1 MSRTLV
7 NAAQQAL
14 GRNPG
19 RGLDAIRR
27 LRHEL
32 ERAEEAQVANAL
44 ASGWSWA
51 RIGRSLGVSRQAVH
65 RKYAGC
71 RPSPLSTSIPSV
83 AGSVKVSLVL
93 ARTEASA
100 RGDAL
105 VGTEH
110 LLLALLQQGEGRAAS
125 ALREAGAQLRMLRA
139 AADVHAPADVCWV
152 PPSRIGMTARAAAA
166 LDRAAL
172 LAQQE
177 GDQRMCDQHI
187 LGAILAN
194 PMSGAVCLLRAT
206 GVSPAEVLR
215 NLRRAGDDGD
225 GPAMTRERRTGL
237 DRRRDGNQRQPGRRQ
252 REVAAARIDVALQ
265 EVERIAGPHAKPR

>member
-1 MSRTLV
+1 VSRTLV

-19 RGLDAIRR
+19 SALDAIRR
-27 LRHEL
+27 LRLEL

-44 ASGWSWA
+44 SAGWSWA

-71 RPSPLSTSIPSV
+71 QPTPMATSMPSV
-83 AGSVKVSLVL
+83 AGSVKVVLVL

-105 VGTEH
+105 AGTEH
-110 LLLALLQQGEGRAAS
+110 LLLGLLQQGEGTAAQ
-125 ALREAGAQLRMLRA
+125 ALRACGAQLRMLRA
-139 AADVHAPADVCWV
+139 AADVHAPTDLCSV
-152 PPSRIGMTARAAAA
+152 PPSRIGMTARASAA

-187 LGAILAN
+187 LKAILMN
-194 PMSGAVCLLRAT
+194 PTSGAVALLRAT
-206 GVSPAEVLR
+206 GISPSAVL
-215 NLRRAGDDGD
+215 NELG
-225 GPAMTRERRTGL
+225 
-237 DRRRDGNQRQPGRRQ
+237 
-252 REVAAARIDVALQ
+252 
-265 EVERIAGPHAKPR
+265 

>member
-7 NAAQQAL
+7 SAAQQAL

-44 ASGWSWA
+44 ACGWSWA

-65 RKYAGC
+65 RKYARC
-71 RPSPLSTSIPSV
+71 SPSPLSASVPSV
-83 AGSVKVSLVL
+83 AGSVKVVLVL

-110 LLLALLQQGEGRAAS
+110 LLMALLQQGEGRAAT
-125 ALREAGAQLRMLRA
+125 ALRVAGAQLRLLRA
-139 AADVHAPADVCWV
+139 AADVHAPIGVCWV
-152 PPSRIGMTARAAAA
+152 PPSRIGMTSRASAA

-177 GDQRMCDQHI
+177 GDQRLCDHHI
-187 LGAILAN
+187 LRAILAN
-194 PMSGAVCLLRAT
+194 PMSGAVAVLRAT
-206 GVSPAEVLR
+206 GVSPAVVLR
-215 NLRRAGDDGD
+215 VLGSARDDGN
-225 GPAMTRERRTGL
+225 GAAPVRERS
-237 DRRRDGNQRQPGRRQ
+237 
-252 REVAAARIDVALQ
+252 AAL
-265 EVERIAGPHAKPR
+265 G

>member
-7 NAAQQAL
+7 NVAQQAL

-65 RKYAGC
+65 RKYAAC
-71 RPSPLSTSIPSV
+71 RPTPLSTSIPSV
-83 AGSVKVSLVL
+83 AGSVKVVLVL

-110 LLLALLQQGEGRAAS
+110 LLMALLQQGEGRAAI
-125 ALREAGAQLRMLRA
+125 ALRTAGAQLRLLRA
-139 AADVHAPADVCWV
+139 AADVHAPTDVCFV
-152 PPSRIGMTARAAAA
+152 APSRIGMTSRAAAA

-172 LAQQE
+172 IAQQE
-177 GDQRMCDQHI
+177 GDQRMCDHHI
-187 LGAILAN
+187 LSAILAN
-194 PMSGAVCLLRAT
+194 PMSGAVAVLRAT
-206 GVSPAEVLR
+206 GVSPADVLR
-215 NLRRAGDDGD
+215 GLAGASDDGD
-225 GPAMTRERRTGL
+225 G
-237 DRRRDGNQRQPGRRQ
+237 
-252 REVAAARIDVALQ
+252 AAAVN
-265 EVERIAGPHAKPR
+265 ERSAAFG

>member
-1 MSRTLV
+1 VSRTLV

-19 RGLDAIRR
+19 SGLSAIRR
-27 LRHEL
+27 LRQEL

-44 ASGWSWA
+44 AAGWSWA
-51 RIGRSLGVSRQAVH
+51 RIGRALGVSRQAVH

-71 RPSPLSTSIPSV
+71 QPSPMAASIPSV
-83 AGSVKVSLVL
+83 AASVKVALVL

-110 LLLALLQQGEGRAAS
+110 LLMALLQQGEGRAAS
-125 ALREAGAQLRMLRA
+125 ALRAAGASLRMLRA
-139 AADVHAPADVCWV
+139 AADVHAPTDVCWV
-152 PPSRIGMTARAAAA
+152 PPSRIGMTARAAAS

-177 GDQRMCDQHI
+177 GEQRMCDHHI
-187 LGAILAN
+187 LRAVLDN
-194 PMSGAVCLLRAT
+194 PMSGAVVLLRAT
-206 GVSPAEVLR
+206 GVSPSAVLR
-215 NLRRAGDDGD
+215 QLSAE
-225 GPAMTRERRTGL
+225 T
-237 DRRRDGNQRQPGRRQ
+237 
-252 REVAAARIDVALQ
+252 DVS
-265 EVERIAGPHAKPR
+265 

>member
-7 NAAQQAL
+7 NTAQQAL

-44 ASGWSWA
+44 AAGWSWA
-51 RIGRSLGVSRQAVH
+51 RIGRALGVSPQAVH

-71 RPSPLSTSIPSV
+71 APSPLATSIPTV
-83 AGSVKVSLVL
+83 AGSVKGGLVL
-93 ARTEASA
+93 ARTGASA

-105 VGTEH
+105 GGTEH
-110 LLLALLQQGEGRAAS
+110 LLMALLQQGEGRAAA
-125 ALREAGAQLRMLRA
+125 ALRRGGASLRMLRA
-139 AADVHAPADVCWV
+139 AADVHAPRDVCFV

-177 GDQRMCDQHI
+177 GDQRMCDHHI
-187 LGAILAN
+187 LKAILAN
-194 PMSGAVCLLRAT
+194 PMSGAVALLQVI
-206 GVSPAEVLR
+206 GVSPAVPLR
-215 NLRRAGDDGD
+215 EL
-225 GPAMTRERRTGL
+225 
-237 DRRRDGNQRQPGRRQ
+237 
-252 REVAAARIDVALQ
+252 
-265 EVERIAGPHAKPR
+265 

>member
-1 MSRTLV
+1 MLV
-7 NAAQQAL
+7 SAAQAAL

-19 RGLDAIRR
+19 NGLEAIRR

-51 RIGRSLGVSRQAVH
+51 RIGRALGVSRQAVH
-65 RKYAGC
+65 RKYARC
-71 RPSPLSTSIPSV
+71 APSPMANSVPTV
-83 AGSVKVSLVL
+83 AGSVRVILVL

-110 LLLALLQQGEGRAAS
+110 MLLAALQQGEGRAAR
-125 ALREAGAQLRMLRA
+125 ALRDAGASLRMLRA
-139 AADVHAPADVCWV
+139 AADVHAPADICSV

-172 LAQQE
+172 LAQEDGEQRI
-177 GDQRMCDQHI
+177 GDHHLLHAVM
-187 LGAILAN
+187 AN
-194 PMSGAVCLLRAT
+194 PMSGAVTLLRVT
-206 GVSPAEVLR
+206 GISPSRVL
-215 NLRRAGDDGD
+215 AG
-225 GPAMTRERRTGL
+225 L
-237 DRRRDGNQRQPGRRQ
+237 
-252 REVAAARIDVALQ
+252 
-265 EVERIAGPHAKPR
+265 

>member
-1 MSRTLV
+1 VSRTLV
-7 NAAQQAL
+7 NTAQQAL

-19 RGLDAIRR
+19 RGLEAIRR

-51 RIGRSLGVSRQAVH
+51 RIGRALGVSRQAVH
-65 RKYAGC
+65 RKYAAC
-71 RPSPLSTSIPSV
+71 RPSPMSTSIPSV
-83 AGSVKVSLVL
+83 AGSVKVALVL

-110 LLLALLQQGEGRAAS
+110 LLLALLQQGEGRAA
-125 ALREAGAQLRMLRA
+125 AVLRANGAQLRMLRA

-172 LAQQE
+172 LAQE
-177 GDQRMCDQHI
+177 GGDQRMCDHHI
-187 LGAILAN
+187 LEAILAN
-194 PMSGAVCLLRAT
+194 PMSGAVALLRVT
-206 GVSPAEVLR
+206 GVSPAAVMSSLA
-215 NLRRAGDDGD
+215 RASDDGD
-225 GPAMTRERRTGL
+225 GAAPVRERS
-237 DRRRDGNQRQPGRRQ
+237 
-252 REVAAARIDVALQ
+252 AAFQ
-265 EVERIAGPHAKPR
+265 

>member
-27 LRHEL
+27 LRSEL
-32 ERAEEAQVANAL
+32 ERAEESQVANAL

-51 RIGRSLGVSRQAVH
+51 RIGRALGVSRQAVH
-65 RKYAGC
+65 RKYSGC
-71 RPSPLSTSIPSV
+71 TPSPLATSIPSV
-83 AGSVKVSLVL
+83 AGGVKVALVL

-110 LLLALLQQGEGRAAS
+110 LLLALLQQGEGRAAC
-125 ALREAGAQLRMLRA
+125 ALRDAGAQLRMLRA
-139 AADVHAPADVCWV
+139 AADVHAPNDVCWV

-177 GDQRMCDQHI
+177 GDQRMCDHHI
-187 LGAILAN
+187 LKAVLAN
-194 PMSGAVCLLRAT
+194 PMSGAVALLRVV
-206 GVSPAEVLR
+206 GVSPEAVLR
-215 NLRRAGDDGD
+215 EL
-225 GPAMTRERRTGL
+225 
-237 DRRRDGNQRQPGRRQ
+237 
-252 REVAAARIDVALQ
+252 
-265 EVERIAGPHAKPR
+265 